1 MSYCELWFAALHAP
15 WTRLPTPDPCADVLE
30 GAGTFPCSQPQA
42 PPPGGGF
49 ALKLICTLLAHWAAR
64 LPVACFSLLSEV
76 CSGLWLSKAEL
87 LQGHTSVARLPG
99 LWGPPSLP
107 AHHGL
112 AAHLSDLGFLIC
124 KPGSLTALPTRL
136 SPGDSGWQAAR
147 TNTPRLFL
155 VVTRLPD
162 ELPRSHFTDLE
173 AEAAAILPN
182 SRH

>member
-1 MSYCELWFAALHAP
+1 MDKPSYPRPLCRRSRRSRNIPLLSASG
-15 WTRLPTPDPCADVLE
+15 PTPRGWL
-30 GAGTFPCSQPQA
+30 GPQA
-42 PPPGGGF
+42 EVHSAGASGRES
-49 ALKLICTLLAHWAAR
+49 AM
-64 LPVACFSLLSEV
+64 ACFSLHSEV
-76 CSGLWLSKAEL
+76 CSGLWLSEAEL
-87 LQGHTSVARLPG
+87 LQGHTDVARLPG

-112 AAHLSDLGFLIC
+112 AAHLSDLGFLVC
-124 KPGSLTALPTRL
+124 KPGSLIALPTRL
-136 SPGDSGWQAAR
+136 SPGDSGWQAPR

-155 VVTRLPD
+155 VVRRLPD